1 MLLPAS
7 WCRRHSTLLL
17 LLSFWALGAGTVWE
31 IKVKVGDT
39 VKAGDTLVREPS
51 LQCCASPC
59 CLPGCAPLLSVALA
73 SPLPRPCL
81 ALASPLPHPCLTPAS
96 PLPRP
101 CLTLASPALSLP
113 RLLQIVLEAMKME
126 AAVVAPCDGTVKD
139 IHVQSADMVQQGNPM
154 CLLV

>member
-1 MLLPAS
+1 MLCIAVLPARLRTS
-7 WCRRHSTLLL
+7 P
-17 LLSFWALGAGTVWE
+17 
-31 IKVKVGDT
+31 VG
-39 VKAGDTLVREPS
+39 R
-51 LQCCASPC
+51 PC
-59 CLPGCAPLLSVALA
+59 LTLA

-81 ALASPLPHPCLTPAS
+81 TLASPLPHPCLTPAS